1 MSCECILIGVLAL
14 KNCNILFHLDE
25 LSCRSQVFILLVTCR
40 QQTHFFFSLEKWF
53 SRAMICTYVHI
64 QRETGTRT
72 KLVYVSGEHYSLAAS
87 ICVYFDTFQVEG
99 AFVQGIGYFMNEEY
113 VTNPD
118 GLVVSDGTWTCKI
131 PTMDPSRNSS
141 MLSYLTVDSTRS
153 VSSLQKVFN

>member
-1 MSCECILIGVLAL
+1 VLLMSCECILIGVLAL

-40 QQTHFFFSLEKWF
+40 QQTHFFFSLEKWH

-99 AFVQGIGYFMNEEY
+99 AFVQGIGYF
-113 VTNPD
+113 
-118 GLVVSDGTWTCKI
+118 
-131 PTMDPSRNSS
+131 
-141 MLSYLTVDSTRS
+141 
-153 VSSLQKVFN
+153 